1 MPSDESIVMRDKC
14 LHLGEQA
21 WLNGDTDKAVRM
33 FEKSLRFGNGFLGG
47 GKADISVIIGVILFF
62 RFV

>member
-47 GKADISVIIGVILFF
+47 
-62 RFV
+62 